1 MVEWWMELV
10 GMCVEE
16 NLMKVVMCMKGWNRV
31 MMVGRVGVV
40 VEEMEKE
47 NMGLGVELGVR
58 EGGEGEEGGMK

>member
-47 NMGLGVELGVR
+47 KMGLGVELGVR